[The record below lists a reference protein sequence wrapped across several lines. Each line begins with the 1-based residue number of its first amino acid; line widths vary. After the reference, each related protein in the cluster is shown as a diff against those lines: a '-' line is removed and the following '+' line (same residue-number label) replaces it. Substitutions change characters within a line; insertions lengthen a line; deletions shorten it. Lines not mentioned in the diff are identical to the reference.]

1 MGPMVAIGKGTKA
14 PWTKPGQLELGEV
27 VFENSF

>member
-1 MGPMVAIGKGTKA
+1 MIAIGKGTKDSW
-14 PWTKPGQLELGEV
+14 PKPGQLPLSDI